1 MKKRT
6 GFTLVELLVVIAII
20 GILIALLLPAVQQAR
35 EAARRMSCTNNM
47 KQMGLAIHN
56 YHDTFGSFPSGYIA
70 TTSNHKTPFAH
81 GEPGWGWAALILPF
95 MEQGNASNSLIH
107 FNLPIGD
114 SANLAARQY
123 YVPGYS
129 CPSDNAPEIFEL
141 EEESHAHG
149 GGAGGGGH
157 TEIPTANYIGVFGT
171 IELDSCEST
180 PIGQKCEG
188 DGVFFHNSRIRF
200 ADITD
205 GTSNTMMVGER
216 TSDFGFST
224 WVGSVAEGEEAIA
237 RILGIAD
244 HPPNDD
250 HGHLDDFSSRHPG
263 GANFLYCDGSVHF
276 IPEVIDLTNY
286 RALATRSGGEV
297 ISN

>member
-47 KQMGLAIHN
+47 KQLGLASHN

-70 TTSNHKTPFAH
+70 TTSDNKTPFAH
-81 GEPGWGWAALILPF
+81 GEPGWGWGALILPY

-107 FNLPIGD
+107 FNLPIAD

-141 EEESHAHG
+141 AAESHSHG
-149 GGAGGGGH
+149 TGTGSGP
-157 TEIPTANYIGVFGT
+157 TKIPTANYVGVFGT
-171 IELDSCEST
+171 IELDTCENT
-180 PIGQKCEG
+180 PIGQICKG
-188 DGVFFHNSRIRF
+188 DGVMHHNSRIRF

-205 GTSNTMMVGER
+205 GTSHTMMVGER

-237 RILGIAD
+237 RILGVAD
-244 HPPNDD
+244 HSPNDD

-276 IPEVIDLTNY
+276 IPEVIDLINY
-286 RALATRSGGEV
+286 RALATRSNGEV
-297 ISN
+297 IPN